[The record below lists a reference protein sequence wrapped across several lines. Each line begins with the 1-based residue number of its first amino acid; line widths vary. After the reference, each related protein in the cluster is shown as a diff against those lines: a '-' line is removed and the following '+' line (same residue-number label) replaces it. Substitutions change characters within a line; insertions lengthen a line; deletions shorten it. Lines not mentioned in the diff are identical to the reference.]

1 MPASEPACAGELGRR
16 FVFAVKTHGFRFR
29 ALDGSYAVCRL
40 GADAAVPAWAAGPFV
55 NITLTDDEL
64 AIICQADAVPAG
76 VRAERDWRVLKL
88 VGPFPF
94 TATGVLAS
102 LATPL
107 ARAGISLLSI
117 ATYDTD
123 YFLVKSDVF
132 EDAIS
137 VLTAA
142 GHTRIG

>member
-1 MPASEPACAGELGRR
+1 MN
-16 FVFAVKTHGFRFR
+16 VKSPGQRFR
-29 ALDGSYAVCRL
+29 ALPELYAVCRL
-40 GADAAVPAWAAGPFV
+40 TPDATVPAWAVGAFV
-55 NITLTDDEL
+55 NITFTPDEL
-64 AIICQADAVPAG
+64 AIICPAERVPLE

-94 TATGVLAS
+94 TAVGVLAS

-107 ARAGISLLSI
+107 AEAGISLLSI

-123 YFLVKSDVF
+123 YFLVKV
-132 EDAIS
+132 DALDDAVA
-137 VLTAA
+137 VLVAA

>member
-1 MPASEPACAGELGRR
+1 MSAKPQGQ
-16 FVFAVKTHGFRFR
+16 RFR
-29 ALDGSYAVCRL
+29 ALPGRYAVCRL
-40 GADAAVPAWAAGPFV
+40 SAEATVPAWAVGPFV
-55 NITLTDDEL
+55 NITFTADEL
-64 AIICQADAVPAG
+64 AIICPAERVPAG

-94 TATGVLAS
+94 TAVGVLAS

-123 YFLVKSDVF
+123 YFLVKGDVF
-132 EDAIS
+132 DDAVA
-137 VLTAA
+137 VLVAA
-142 GHTRIG
+142 GHTKLG

>member
-1 MPASEPACAGELGRR
+1 MKAKAPGQ
-16 FVFAVKTHGFRFR
+16 RFR
-29 ALDGSYAVCRL
+29 ALPGRYAVCRL
-40 GADAAVPAWAAGPFV
+40 RPESAVPAWAAGPFV
-55 NITLTDDEL
+55 NITFTDDEL
-64 AIICQADAVPAG
+64 AIICPAERVPPD

-94 TATGVLAS
+94 TAIGVLAS

-107 ARAGISLLSI
+107 ARADISLLSI

-123 YFLVKSDVF
+123 YFLVKGDVF
-132 EDAIS
+132 DDAVA
-137 VLTAA
+137 VLVAA

>member
-1 MPASEPACAGELGRR
+1 M
-16 FVFAVKTHGFRFR
+16 KHHGQRFR
-29 ALDGSYAVCRL
+29 ALPGHYAVCRL
-40 GADAAVPAWAAGPFV
+40 SPEATVPGWAMGPFV
-55 NITLTDDEL
+55 NITFTDDEL
-64 AIICQADAVPAG
+64 AIICPAERVPAD

-123 YFLVKSDVF
+123 YFLVKHDVL
-132 EDAIS
+132 EDAVA
-137 VLTAA
+137 VLVAA
-142 GHTRIG
+142 GHTKIG

>member
-1 MPASEPACAGELGRR
+1 M
-16 FVFAVKTHGFRFR
+16 KTPPGQRFR
-29 ALDGSYAVCRL
+29 ILAGQYAVCRL
-40 GADAAVPAWAAGPFV
+40 SPDATVPAWASGSFV
-55 NITLTDDEL
+55 NITSTDDEL
-64 AIICQADAVPAG
+64 AIICPAERVPAD

-94 TATGVLAS
+94 TAVGVLAS

-123 YFLVKSDVF
+123 YFLVKSDVLD
-132 EDAIS
+132 EAVQ
-137 VLTAA
+137 VLVAA

>member
-1 MPASEPACAGELGRR
+1 MSTPTGQ
-16 FVFAVKTHGFRFR
+16 RFR
-29 ALDGSYAVCRL
+29 ALPGRYAVCRL
-40 GADAAVPAWAAGPFV
+40 SPEVAVPAWAAGPFV
-55 NITLTDDEL
+55 NITFTSDEL
-64 AIICQADAVPAG
+64 AIICPAERVPVD

-107 ARAGISLLSI
+107 AKAGISLLSI

-123 YFLVKSDVF
+123 YFLVKNDVF
-132 EDAIS
+132 NDAVA
-137 VLTAA
+137 VLVAA
-142 GHTRIG
+142 GHTKLG

>member
-1 MPASEPACAGELGRR
+1 MKSPGQ
-16 FVFAVKTHGFRFR
+16 RFR
-29 ALDGSYAVCRL
+29 VLSGLYAVSRL
-40 GADAAVPAWAAGPFV
+40 RPDSAVPAWATGPFL
-55 NITLTDDEL
+55 NITFTDDEL
-64 AIICQADAVPAG
+64 TIICPAEQVPAD

-94 TATGVLAS
+94 SAVGVLAS

-123 YFLVKSDVF
+123 YFLVKSETFD
-132 EDAIS
+132 DAVA
-137 VLTAA
+137 VLVAA
-142 GHTRIG
+142 GHTKIG

>member
-1 MPASEPACAGELGRR
+1 MSAKAPAQ
-16 FVFAVKTHGFRFR
+16 RFR
-29 ALDGSYAVCRL
+29 ALPGNYAVCRL
-40 GADAAVPAWAAGPFV
+40 DAESSVPGWAVGPFV
-55 NITLTDDEL
+55 NITFTPDEL
-64 AIICQADAVPAG
+64 AIICPAERVPSP

-94 TATGVLAS
+94 TAVGVLAS
-102 LATPL
+102 LTMPL

-123 YFLVKSDVF
+123 YLLVKAAVF
-132 EDAIS
+132 ENAIS
-137 VLTAA
+137 VLVAA

>member
-1 MPASEPACAGELGRR
+1 M
-16 FVFAVKTHGFRFR
+16 KTHGQRFR
-29 ALDGSYAVCRL
+29 ALPGAYAVCRL
-40 GADAAVPAWAAGPFV
+40 SPESAVPGWAQGPFL
-55 NITLTDDEL
+55 NITFTDDEL
-64 AIICQADAVPAG
+64 AIICPAERVPSD

-94 TATGVLAS
+94 TAIGVLAS

-123 YFLVKSDVF
+123 YFLVKNDVF
-132 EDAIS
+132 EDAIA
-137 VLTAA
+137 VLVAA
-142 GHTRIG
+142 GHTRLG

>member
-1 MPASEPACAGELGRR
+1 MKASGQ
-16 FVFAVKTHGFRFR
+16 RFR
-29 ALDGSYAVCRL
+29 ALPGQYAVCRL
-40 GADAAVPAWAAGPFV
+40 RHDATVPAWAAGPFV
-55 NITLTDDEL
+55 NITFTDDEL
-64 AIICQADAVPAG
+64 AIICPAEHVPPDI
-76 VRAERDWRVLKL
+76 RSERDWRVLKL

-94 TATGVLAS
+94 TAVGVLAS
-102 LATPL
+102 LADPL

-132 EDAIS
+132 EDAVA
-137 VLTAA
+137 VLVSA

>member
-1 MPASEPACAGELGRR
+1 MSAKPQGQ
-16 FVFAVKTHGFRFR
+16 RFR
-29 ALDGSYAVCRL
+29 ALPGDFAVCRL
-40 GADAAVPAWAAGPFV
+40 APDVAVPAWAAGPFV
-55 NITLTDDEL
+55 NITLTADEL
-64 AIICQADAVPAG
+64 AIICPAGNVPAG

-94 TATGVLAS
+94 TAVGVLAS
-102 LATPL
+102 LAGPL
-107 ARAGISLLSI
+107 AVAGISLLSI

-132 EDAIS
+132 DRAVA
-137 VLTAA
+137 VLVAA

>member
-1 MPASEPACAGELGRR
+1 M
-16 FVFAVKTHGFRFR
+16 KTGSQRFR
-29 ALDGSYAVCRL
+29 ALPGSYAVCRL
-40 GADAAVPAWAAGPFV
+40 APDAAVPAWAAGPFV

-64 AIICQADAVPAG
+64 AIICPAERVPLD

-107 ARAGISLLSI
+107 ARANISLLSI

-123 YFLVKSDVF
+123 YFLVKQDVF
-132 EDAIS
+132 DDAMA
-137 VLTAA
+137 VLSAA
-142 GHTRIG
+142 GHTRSG

>member
-1 MPASEPACAGELGRR
+1 MSA
-16 FVFAVKTHGFRFR
+16 KTPGQRFR
-29 ALDGSYAVCRL
+29 ALPGRYAVCRL
-40 GADAAVPAWAAGPFV
+40 NAESPVPAWAAGPFV
-55 NITLTDDEL
+55 NITFTTDEL
-64 AIICQADAVPAG
+64 AIICAAERVPAG

-94 TATGVLAS
+94 TAAGVLAS

-123 YFLVKSDVF
+123 YFLVKGDVF
-132 EDAIS
+132 NDAIS
-137 VLTAA
+137 VLVNA
-142 GHTRIG
+142 GHTKIG

>member
-1 MPASEPACAGELGRR
+1 MSARTPGQ
-16 FVFAVKTHGFRFR
+16 RFR
-29 ALDGSYAVCRL
+29 ALPGRYAVCRL
-40 GADAAVPAWAAGPFV
+40 NPESAVPAWAIGPFV
-55 NITLTDDEL
+55 NISFTPDEL
-64 AIICQADAVPAG
+64 AIICPVENVPAG

-94 TATGVLAS
+94 TAVGVLAS

-132 EDAIS
+132 DDAVS
-137 VLTAA
+137 VLVAA
-142 GHTRIG
+142 GHTKIG

>member
-1 MPASEPACAGELGRR
+1 MKTPAGQ
-16 FVFAVKTHGFRFR
+16 RFR
-29 ALDGSYAVCRL
+29 ILAGQYAVCRL
-40 GADAAVPAWAAGPFV
+40 SPEVAVPAWATGSFV
-55 NITLTDDEL
+55 NITSTDDEL
-64 AIICQADAVPAG
+64 AIICPAERVPAE

-94 TATGVLAS
+94 TAVGVLAS

-123 YFLVKSDVF
+123 YFLVKSDVLD
-132 EDAIS
+132 EAVQ
-137 VLTAA
+137 VLVAS

>member
-1 MPASEPACAGELGRR
+1 MKP
-16 FVFAVKTHGFRFR
+16 HGQRFR
-29 ALDGSYAVCRL
+29 ALPGLYAVARL
-40 GADAAVPAWAAGPFV
+40 QPDAAVPGWAAGPFL
-55 NITLTDDEL
+55 NITFTDDEL
-64 AIICQADAVPAG
+64 TVICPAEHVPAE

-94 TATGVLAS
+94 SAVGVLAS

-123 YFLVKSDVF
+123 YFLVKSEMF
-132 EDAIS
+132 EDAVA
-137 VLTAA
+137 VLVAA
-142 GHTRIG
+142 GHTKIG

>member
-1 MPASEPACAGELGRR
+1 MSA
-16 FVFAVKTHGFRFR
+16 KTPGQRFR
-29 ALDGSYAVCRL
+29 ALPGRYAVCRL
-40 GADAAVPAWAAGPFV
+40 NPESSVPAWAIGPFV
-55 NITLTDDEL
+55 NITFTPDEL
-64 AIICQADAVPAG
+64 AIICPAERVPPH

-94 TATGVLAS
+94 TAVGVLAS

-123 YFLVKSDVF
+123 YFLVKGEVF
-132 EDAIS
+132 ENSIS
-137 VLTAA
+137 VLVAA
-142 GHTRIG
+142 GHTKIG